1 MTVVNHRG
9 TIRTNSRLMAW
20 YLSSVRG
27 NRVRNVWSR
36 PAASFCGILIYEHR
50 WVLDSAGC

>member
-36 PAASFCGILIYEHR
+36 PTANFCGILLYEHR
-50 WVLDSAGC
+50 WILDSAGC